1 MSTYLSNKLRAISF
15 LSIVLVVIL
24 HSQLLVYS
32 KGNSFHLQQFL
43 TSEVTRI
50 SVPFFFYISGFLLFY
65 NCKTLNYSWYCSK
78 LKKRV
83 RSLLV
88 PFLIWSI
95 SGFTIVYSIKFIL
108 PSAFNSYQGLE
119 KYQLVDFLQALLWNP
134 VGCYQL
140 WFVRDLFLCVSIS
153 PILYGGLKILK
164 ELFLLLFF
172 LLWFFDIQYVISIE
186 SVLFV
191 TIGAYMALN
200 HKTLAEKVNS
210 EGSVLLQGILW
221 IVFCVWDY
229 SCPFYNIIHGM
240 GLLLGMSFVWGLY
253 DVVYVRTLGRFSNC
267 KVYRYTFFIF
277 VFHEPIL
284 TLIKGIL
291 LKLAMS
297 QTGILLIYFS
307 APILVVG
314 ICLICARRL
323 KKYFPLV
330 YRIICGGRSQ

>member
-1 MSTYLSNKLRAISF
+1 MCFNKS
-15 LSIVLVVIL
+15 
-24 HSQLLVYS
+24 
-32 KGNSFHLQQFL
+32 
-43 TSEVTRI
+43 
-50 SVPFFFYISGFLLFY
+50 
-65 NCKTLNYSWYCSK
+65 
-78 LKKRV
+78 
-83 RSLLV
+83 
-88 PFLIWSI
+88 
-95 SGFTIVYSIKFIL
+95 
-108 PSAFNSYQGLE
+108 
-119 KYQLVDFLQALLWNP
+119 D
-134 VGCYQL
+134 
-140 WFVRDLFLCVSIS
+140 FVRWIKNLKGVVLIIAFSIMV
-153 PILYGGLKILK
+153 
-164 ELFLLLFF
+164 
-172 LLWFFDIQYVISIE
+172 FDIQYVISIE

-229 SCPFYNIIHGM
+229 RCPFYNIIHGM

-323 KKYFPLV
+323 KN
-330 YRIICGGRSQ
+330 ISHWCIG